1 MQYDV
6 CKSLHLEMEKMN
18 PGGRDQLSRTK
29 GVSDRVQESEAG
41 RVWKSEDTQLRQH
54 VTWGAVPSAFHTV
67 VSEPNP
73 DLLSVSPQ
81 KSLGQFPLWTTALL
95 IQNSQHDSICGQ
107 SLSDAKEA
115 L

>member
-18 PGGRDQLSRTK
+18 PRGRVRLSSTK
-29 GVSDRVQESEAG
+29 GVSNRVQEREAG
-41 RVWKSEDTQLRQH
+41 RVWKSEDTQLRPR

-73 DLLSVSPQ
+73 DLLSVLPQ
-81 KSLGQFPLWTTALL
+81 KSLGQFPL
-95 IQNSQHDSICGQ
+95 
-107 SLSDAKEA
+107 
-115 L
+115 